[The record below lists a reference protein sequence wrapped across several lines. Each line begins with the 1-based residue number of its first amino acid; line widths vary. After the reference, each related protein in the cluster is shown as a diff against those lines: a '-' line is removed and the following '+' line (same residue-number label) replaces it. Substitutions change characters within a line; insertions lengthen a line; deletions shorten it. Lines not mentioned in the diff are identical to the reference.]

1 MSIKSIQKTLNTL
14 DFFLNNK
21 SISGISLKDLCFE
34 LGFKKSAAHH
44 MLSTI
49 CNNGYLYKD
58 ARTKKYF
65 LSSKIKK
72 FAEVINLNN
81 QSLIDYC
88 LPFLKKINNETGETV
103 HLSSFEGNK
112 LITLKIL
119 ESIHPVRV
127 DNGFLNKDNAFH
139 ATASGKA
146 ILAFLNFN
154 QQNQILNKNFFRFTK
169 KTIVNRDLLFNEL
182 NNIKKKG
189 YAIDDEEFQEGVFCI
204 GFPIIDENNLPIA
217 SISCSS
223 PKYKITNDKKYLLKI
238 INSTKNS
245 ILEINKYFQKKINK
259 PTKGDKKYAA

>member
-14 DFFLNNK
+14 DFFLNND
-21 SISGISLKDLCFE
+21 SISGFGLKDLCSQ

-49 CNNGYLYKD
+49 CNSGYLYKNIK
-58 ARTKKYF
+58 TKKYF

-72 FAEVINLNN
+72 FARVINLSN
-81 QSLIDYC
+81 QSFIDYC

-112 LITLKIL
+112 LITLNIL

-139 ATASGKA
+139 ATASGKV
-146 ILAFLNFN
+146 ILAFLNFD
-154 QQNQILNKNFFRFTK
+154 QQNQILRENFLKFTK
-169 KTIVNRDLLFNEL
+169 KTVVNRDVFFNEL

-204 GFPIIDENNLPIA
+204 GFPILDENNLPIA

-223 PKYKITNDKKYLLKI
+223 PKYKIANDKKYLLKI

-245 ILEINKYFQKKINK
+245 TLEINKYFQKKIN
-259 PTKGDKKYAA
+259 